1 MKNMVWLGSYIC
13 GFIGGAV
20 CSVLVFR
27 KYYRDIANDEIKSVK
42 ELYSL
47 PYVIEPCSS
56 KTSEGNSA
64 EKDVEESETGQ
75 IDYDEIEKQEIHTT
89 YTNYTDK
96 YSGGGEADYILNTL
110 AESQHPEDDSSNKKN
125 KKKKKGIRLIKSED
139 YDGYPQ
145 YRKLT
150 VYYYLGDGRIADEYD
165 EEILKGTDDRSLG
178 KYKDHIPDEILD
190 KYGFISDDN
199 QANVFIRNE
208 DLGIDFMVIK
218 DFGTFSDFNK
228 EE

>member
-1 MKNMVWLGSYIC
+1 MAWLGSYIC
-13 GFIGGAV
+13 GFVGGAV
-20 CSVLVFR
+20 CSALVFR

-47 PYVIEPCSS
+47 PNVVEPCSS
-56 KTSEGNSA
+56 NTSEGNSA
-64 EKDVEESETGQ
+64 EKDVKESEVGQ
-75 IDYDEIEKQEIHTT
+75 IDYDEIEAQKT
-89 YTNYTDK
+89 YTNYTEK

-110 AESQHPEDDSSNKKN
+110 AESQHPEDDVPNNKKN
-125 KKKKKGIRLIKSED
+125 KKKKKGIRLIKADD
-139 YDGYPQ
+139 YDGFPQ

-150 VYYYLGDGRIADEYD
+150 VYYYLGDGKIADEYD

-190 KYGFISDDN
+190 KYGFLSDDN
-199 QANVFIRNE
+199 QSTVFLRNE
-208 DLGIDFMVIK
+208 DLSIDFMVVK